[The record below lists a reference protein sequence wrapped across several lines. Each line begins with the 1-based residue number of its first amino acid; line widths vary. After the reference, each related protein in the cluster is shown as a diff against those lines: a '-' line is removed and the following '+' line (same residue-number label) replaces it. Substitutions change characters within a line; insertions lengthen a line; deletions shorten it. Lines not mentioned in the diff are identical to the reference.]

1 MSPKA
6 AGVANVTGG
15 TEVSGIR
22 PEAAA
27 AAAWWAGELR
37 SAGADP
43 QRVAVFERALAERV
57 EALCDDAGWD
67 PEVPTAHSCGRVL
80 AAGPPPDPA
89 LARPA
94 AQAGLRAELAG
105 LQDGVTMQLDPG
117 SVSVRR
123 PGTDPAIVWP
133 ATDRSR

>member
-1 MSPKA
+1 V
-6 AGVANVTGG
+6 VANVTDG
-15 TEVSGIR
+15 TTVSGVR

-37 SAGADP
+37 AAGADP
-43 QRVAVFERALAERV
+43 ERVAVFERALAERV

-94 AQAGLRAELAG
+94 ARAGLRDQLEAIAT
-105 LQDGVTMQLDPG
+105 GVTMQLDPG

-123 PGTDPAIVWP
+123 PGTEPATVWP
-133 ATDRSR
+133 ATVRPR